1 MKTDS
6 RHKTSAGSMFRFFLR
21 GLGLTGLL
29 TFVAGA
35 VLASSTWPELSGE
48 PRQAWHVASEAMKGP
63 LGEPAKVAAFLILI
77 SAGAVVA
84 WLLIEVVSGL
94 FLVTGRKSGAGV
106 NNTAQMALAVAL
118 VVVVNAIS
126 FQHYSRNDATR
137 DKRFTLAPELQDQ
150 LRKLD
155 PKSPTTIVVLQ
166 MDKTSAAEP
175 DRSDALSSAAQAKI
189 VEKVRD
195 LVEEIREFGP
205 QFDVHVLHTKD
216 EEFDGKL
223 DALTKVGDDRELAK
237 KSKLRTAIQTAPENS
252 IFFYHDGRV
261 QRLAFNQFYLL
272 DKTASRPEG
281 KPDERNLVLIPQ
293 GKEAFVRKVISV
305 ESRRPKV
312 ALAVIHPVLTS
323 KYKRDEYSTPGVRKS
338 LELNGYDVVDLVLK
352 KGWDGESPLG
362 PAASS
367 IRESELEKVEA
378 RLQLALDD
386 FAEAEAQLQ
395 QLKLVR
401 EKTLKGTLAEL
412 DRLFRRVVGRPID
425 EEADRKRLL
434 DRVVDPN
441 IALRES
447 DLADAKKRQAK
458 YEPEYLEFTRDDAL
472 MAARRDPNIKA
483 RLRETLAEC
492 DLLILSRLTVMTL
505 AERRSVPPG
514 LHNLSKDQA
523 EGIKEYL
530 ASGKPAIC
538 CFGAGDLGPV
548 QQRPDEPSGPDD
560 VEKLIRRLGVV
571 LGPQVI
577 VTDIEYEGMAEQRT
591 DQFATSEDP
600 PPLRIQDPVKLTPN
614 PVAHAFELSN
624 RALAGQLNVVRSG
637 FRPVYFDPAAPAT
650 ATAEI
655 LHTAPESWNK
665 NWPDTAPFGSP
676 RYLPKFE
683 ATKPTDERK
692 GTRNEERKGSFPIG
706 VAVEVPVPAEWLD
719 DKNAVAAYA
728 ASIIGAAAG
737 SPPGF
742 AFATT
747 NPDRFQAAMNKNLKT
762 TRIVVF
768 GHGGLFVGKEL
779 DPGRETLLL
788 QSVHWSLNRETEMPR
803 GPDAAGTWQ
812 YPRIKLA
819 PVEYSAW
826 RWGTFLGLPLL
837 AAYFGLI
844 VLMLRRLR

>member
-6 RHKTSAGSMFRFFLR
+6 RHKTSVGSLFRFFLR
-21 GLGLTGLL
+21 ALGLTALL
-29 TFVAGA
+29 ALVAGA
-35 VLASSTWPELSGE
+35 VLASATWPAWDAAEEALKGTFGE
-48 PRQAWHVASEAMKGP
+48 T
-63 LGEPAKVAAFLILI
+63 AKTAGFLILL
-77 SAGAVVA
+77 SAGGLTA
-84 WLLIEVVSGL
+84 WLLIEVFGGL
-94 FLVTGRKSGAGV
+94 ALVAGRKSGAGA
-106 NNTAQMALAVAL
+106 NNTAQMALAVGL
-118 VVVVNAIS
+118 VVVVNAVS
-126 FQHYSRNDATR
+126 FQYYGRNDSTR
-137 DKRFTLAPELQDQ
+137 DKRFTLAPELRDQ

-175 DRSDALSSAAQAKI
+175 DRSDALTSAAQAKI

-195 LVEEIREFGP
+195 LVDEIREFGP
-205 QFDVHVLHTKD
+205 QFDVRVLHTKD
-216 EEFDGKL
+216 EDFDGKL
-223 DALTKVGDDRELAK
+223 DALTKIGDEKELAK
-237 KSKLRTAIQTAPENS
+237 KSKLRAAIQTAPENS

-261 QRLAFNQFYLL
+261 QRLGFNQFYLL
-272 DKTASRPEG
+272 DKTASRSDG
-281 KPDERNLVLIPQ
+281 DPDGRNLVLIPQ
-293 GKEAFVRKVISV
+293 GKEAFVRKVLSV

-386 FAEAEAQLQ
+386 ATEAEAQLQ

-401 EKTLKGTLAEL
+401 EKSLKGSLAEL
-412 DRLFRRVVGRPID
+412 DRIFRRAIGRVISK
-425 EEADRKRLL
+425 EEDRKRLL
-434 DRVVDPN
+434 DDVIDPS

-472 MAARRDPNIKA
+472 MAARRDPNIKTK
-483 RLRETLAEC
+483 LRETLAEC
-492 DLLILSRLTVMTL
+492 DLLILSRLTVMSL

-523 EGIKEYL
+523 EVIKEYL

-538 CFGAGDLGPV
+538 CLGAGDLGPV
-548 QQRPDEPSGPDD
+548 QQRPDEPAGPDD

-571 LGPQVI
+571 LGPQII
-577 VTDIEYEGMAEQRT
+577 VTDVEYEGMAEQRT

-600 PPLRIQDPVKLTPN
+600 PPLRILPASAGLAPN
-614 PVAHAFELSN
+614 PVAVAFDLSN
-624 RALAGQLNVVRSG
+624 RALADQLKVVRSG
-637 FRPVYFDPAAPAT
+637 FRPVYFDPSAPAKT
-650 ATAEI
+650 AAEV
-655 LHTAPESWNK
+655 LFTNPESWNK
-665 NWPDTAPFGSP
+665 NWPDTAAFGSP

-683 ATKPTDERK
+683 ATKPTDERR
-692 GTRNEERKGSFPIG
+692 GTRNEERKGSFPIA
-706 VAVEVPVPAEWLD
+706 VAAEVPVPAEWLD
-719 DKNAVAAYA
+719 DKKAVAAYA
-728 ASIIGAAAG
+728 ASLVGAAAA

-747 NPDRFQAAMNKNLKT
+747 NPDRFQAALNKEPKT

-788 QSVHWSLNRETEMPR
+788 QSVHWSLGRETEMPR
-803 GPDAAGTWQ
+803 GADVAGTWR
-812 YPRIKLA
+812 YPRLKPT
-819 PVEYSAW
+819 PVEYAAW
-826 RWGTFLGLPLL
+826 RWGTFLGLPML